1 MVKEVSEM
9 TSRMISGRTVRPG
22 SLVLPIAALVIAGL
36 LLVAA
41 RPAYAATFTVNVTGD
56 GADLNLANGACDA
69 SPSRGSQCTLRAAIQ
84 EANDTA
90 GEDTIRFNI
99 PGTGVKTIKP
109 SSELPAI
116 TESVTIDGY
125 TQPGASKNTLARGTN
140 AKLMIEL
147 DGSTPPAANGLV
159 IGSDSGTTIRGLVIN
174 NFRSG
179 PSSAG
184 NGIVLGGSSGPGN
197 RIEGN
202 FIGTNPAGTA
212 PEGNAGG
219 GGGGVVVE
227 GDGNVIGGTSRA
239 ARNLI
244 SDNGNGG
251 VFLDSASN
259 DVLGNLIGTD
269 RTGIKE
275 LGNSGS
281 GIKVFSSDNAI
292 SGNTI
297 AFSRLDG
304 VSILLLG
311 ATGNEVGDN
320 SIFANEDLGID
331 LGDDGQTTN
340 DPSDTDAGANGLQN
354 HPEISSATTP
364 ASGATT
370 VQWSFD
376 SAGSPAAQQTYTV
389 RFFSNPADTG
399 EGKTLV
405 DTRTII
411 DDSTGPQ
418 FLTSTLARSVP
429 AGQSITATAT
439 DAAGN
444 TSEFSLP
451 RLVRRH

>member
-1 MVKEVSEM
+1 MA
-9 TSRMISGRTVRPG
+9 SRMIPERMARPG
-22 SLVLPIAALVIAGL
+22 APVLPIAALVIAGL

-69 SPSRGSQCTLRAAIQ
+69 SPSRGTQCTLRAAIQ

-90 GEDTIRFNI
+90 GEDKIRFNI
-99 PGTGVKTIKP
+99 PGSGVKTIKP
-109 SSELPAI
+109 GSELPTI

-147 DGSTPPAANGLV
+147 DGSTPSAANGLV
-159 IGSDSGTTIRGLVIN
+159 IGDGSDTTIRGLVIN

-184 NGIVLGGSSGPGN
+184 NGIVLGSSSGPGN

-202 FIGTNPAGTA
+202 FIGTNPAGTV

-227 GDGNVIGGTSRA
+227 GGGNVIGGTSRA

-244 SDNGNGG
+244 SDNASGG
-251 VFLDSASN
+251 VFLDSDSN
-259 DVLGNLIGTD
+259 GVLGNLIGTD
-269 RTGIKE
+269 RTGTKE
-275 LGNSGS
+275 LGNFGS

-297 AFSRLDG
+297 AFSHQDG
-304 VSILLLG
+304 VSIPLIG
-311 ATGNEVGDN
+311 AAGNEVGAN

-340 DPSDTDAGANGLQN
+340 DPGDPDAGANGLQN
-354 HPEISSATTP
+354 HPVLSSATTP

-376 SAGSPAAQQTYTV
+376 SAGSPADLHSPVLLQ
-389 RFFSNPADTG
+389 P
-399 EGKTLV
+399 
-405 DTRTII
+405 
-411 DDSTGPQ
+411 
-418 FLTSTLARSVP
+418 
-429 AGQSITATAT
+429 
-439 DAAGN
+439 
-444 TSEFSLP
+444 
-451 RLVRRH
+451 RRHRRGQDPR

>member
-1 MVKEVSEM
+1 MASKMIPE
-9 TSRMISGRTVRPG
+9 RMARPG
-22 SLVLPIAALVIAGL
+22 APVLPIAALVIAGL
-36 LLVAA
+36 PLVAA

-69 SPSRGSQCTLRAAIQ
+69 SPSRGTQCTLRAAIQ
-84 EANDTA
+84 EANDIA
-90 GEDTIRFNI
+90 GVDTIRFNV
-99 PGTGVKTIKP
+99 PGSGVKTIKP
-109 SSELPAI
+109 GSELPTI

-147 DGSTPPAANGLV
+147 DGSTSSAANGLV
-159 IGSDSGTTIRGLVIN
+159 IGGGSDTTIRGLVIN

-184 NGIVLGGSSGPGN
+184 NGIVLGSSSGPGN

-202 FIGTNPAGTA
+202 FIGTNPAGTV

-227 GDGNVIGGTSRA
+227 GGGNVIGGTSRA

-251 VFLDSASN
+251 VLLDSDSN
-259 DVLGNLIGTD
+259 GVLGNLIGTD
-269 RTGIKE
+269 RTGTKE

-292 SGNTI
+292 SGNTG
-297 AFSRLDG
+297 AFSRQDG
-304 VSILLLG
+304 VSIPLIG
-311 ATGNEVGDN
+311 ATGNEVGAN

-331 LGDDGQTTN
+331 FGDDGQTTN
-340 DPSDTDAGANGLQN
+340 DPSDPDAGANGLQN
-354 HPEISSATTP
+354 HPVLSSATTP
-364 ASGATT
+364 ASGVTT

-376 SAGSPAAQQTYTV
+376 SAG
-389 RFFSNPADTG
+389 NPAELHRPDLLQPRRHRRG
-399 EGKTLV
+399 QDPRRYEDDRRRQHRSAVLYLYARPVGPGG
-405 DTRTII
+405 TI
-411 DDSTGPQ
+411 SERHGYRRCRQ
-418 FLTSTLARSVP
+418 HLRVLAAASR
-429 AGQSITATAT
+429 ATAL
-439 DAAGN
+439 G
-444 TSEFSLP
+444 
-451 RLVRRH
+451 RRTCGE